1 MRFRVEKV
9 HKGHTSANKADLQ
22 ELHLVRSYP
31 RPRYLVIIQVT
42 AYEFSKP
49 TEIISEVWK
58 TNIILTL
65 LSYSRRA
72 PQYQFS
78 LRFYSF
84 IWPRPCC
91 LQVCVSV
98 SVRHQIRKACCISKT
113 LENKYFSRQNSGLTK
128 RTNVISNNLFKSVT
142 AATHSW

>member
-49 TEIISEVWK
+49 TEIISEV
-58 TNIILTL
+58 
-65 LSYSRRA
+65 
-72 PQYQFS
+72 
-78 LRFYSF
+78 
-84 IWPRPCC
+84 
-91 LQVCVSV
+91 
-98 SVRHQIRKACCISKT
+98 
-113 LENKYFSRQNSGLTK
+113 
-128 RTNVISNNLFKSVT
+128 
-142 AATHSW
+142 